1 MKSKFKTSNLVL
13 LIIGLAALLAIQ
25 AKVVMPYIYEI
36 AASDLFLE
44 DSGDDMNRQ
53 SASNQMTIAAFSQCN
68 TYIANNDLSDY
79 TVTFSQAAINAFSLG
94 NFRYVVNADINI
106 QPSDSAALTRRYVC
120 RIKYANDEDNTDTSN
135 PDNWSIEG
143 LSGLDN
149 I

>member
-1 MKSKFKTSNLVL
+1 MKSKFKTSKLVL
-13 LIIGLAALLAIQ
+13 LIIGLAALLALQ

-44 DSGDDMNRQ
+44 DSGDEMNRQ
-53 SASNQMTIAAFSQCN
+53 SASNQMTLAAFSQCN
-68 TYIANNDLSDY
+68 AYIANNELPDY

-94 NFRYVVNADINI
+94 NFRYVVNADIDI
-106 QPSDSAALTRRYVC
+106 QPADSTAFTRRYVC
-120 RIKYANDEDNTDTSN
+120 RIKFSNDEDNTDTST

-143 LSGLDN
+143 LSGLEN